1 MENKDF
7 IIYQAI
13 ASAAQKVF
21 DKMNVDAG
29 KYSAKEIN
37 AIICNDATRAAAAA
51 GDDDAEKAPQLFV
64 PDFDGSDIIRVS
76 FDGYKCSFLAA
87 DVFKTLAQIETAWSV
102 PTARRVKFI
111 RAAAAAS
118 VAVRFD
124 LNAVF
129 KDVIKARLT
138 DKKDIELRPTY
149 ANICIDTQR
158 RAVVASDGHI
168 LNAVAVPNMYI
179 SEDAEKQYIINADLL
194 KTGKGTLTIDTAGNC
209 TINGQTCPV
218 CKNLRFPN
226 WESVAPAVA
235 ESCKIY
241 LGVDVFKRLQKT
253 VATVA
258 KNHCLGHVSLSGV
271 AGNNYITVCAV
282 DIDFN
287 KELKI
292 NVDVPQ
298 PLTFDFHVLIQA
310 KRFAAVPVAVDSV
323 YVHPFAQPGAGC
335 LLFVA
340 NSVISLLMPLYDEKI
355 KFAPTP
361 GDAETRPAVAVANFA
376 ELNAENT
383 PAALASVQDAEAPQI
398 SAPAVNVCPPAA
410 NVEIL
415 TADYTPAVDDEIKT
429 AVNGVL
435 RAYFWRRFSGS
446 FSQIFGRAYLQRNNI
461 YFDELNGRFI
471 NRAGVLFA
479 VPAWDDDAAPAVDDD
494 AAPAVPVLFGADAEK
509 FIKDRAAA
517 EDATR
522 AAAAEDETS
531 APDNAVSES
540 VPAGCPL
547 DVETW
552 KNLQIYCTCF
562 YKDIDVNEN
571 YKYLLAHD
579 VKLIFGEIYLFDRL
593 IGRYEKEIKDYLC
606 VNVSFSWINQENAP
620 APTPGD
626 DDAAP
631 AADPE
636 SVPTC
641 AADSADVAE
650 ISAPAVAVSL
660 PVAVSAKN
668 TWYAIYQAEKLVNI
682 VFSRAVA
689 DDIIINSLFNPGRT
703 LDAVPVDDPNSA
715 PETRTFG
722 RVAVDNVP
730 ADSLPAADPE
740 SAPADNVAADSVPTP
755 GDDAAPALLIA
766 ANFAE
771 RARRVFQIAAFFA
784 VLLILAAAPRAVRY
798 YIIDGAPAVAVS
810 EISAPADNVPAW
822 DDSAAPAADPESV
835 AVFGPVA
842 VDTVPADSLPAADPE
857 SAPAPQKR
865 AKRARRVAASVGAA
879 DSADVAEKI
888 SAPDS
893 AVFAPVAADSLAA
906 DSLAAADPESAP
918 APTCGADS
926 VPVDDSA
933 APQILTAP
941 APGDDDA
948 APAADPES
956 APADNVPADSVPTPG
971 PGAASVP
978 AVAAAASVGPAAVL
992 ALFITL

>member
-1 MENKDF
+1 METKDF

-13 ASAAQKVF
+13 ASAAQNVF

-29 KYSAKEIN
+29 KYSAKELH
-37 AIICNDATRAAAAA
+37 AIICKDAANAPAP
-51 GDDDAEKAPQLFV
+51 GDDDAEKAPQLFA
-64 PDFDGSDIIRVS
+64 PDFDGSDVIRVS
-76 FDGYKCSFLAA
+76 FDGYKCSFLAG
-87 DVFKTLAQIETAWSV
+87 DVFSTLSQIETAWGV
-102 PTARRVKFI
+102 PTARRAKFI

-138 DKKDIELRPTY
+138 DKNEIEMRPNMAY
-149 ANICIDTQR
+149 ICVDTQR

-168 LNAVAVPNMYI
+168 LNAVAVPNMFV
-179 SEDAEKQYIINADLL
+179 SGDAEKNYIINADLV

-209 TINGQTCPV
+209 TINGQTCAARAD
-218 CKNLRFPN
+218 LRFPN

-258 KNHCLGHVSLSGV
+258 KNHYLGHVSLSGV

-282 DIDFN
+282 DIDFK
-287 KELKI
+287 KEFKI
-292 NVDVPQ
+292 NVDTPQ
-298 PLTFDFHVLIQA
+298 PLTFDFHTLIQS
-310 KRFAAVPVAVDSV
+310 KRFAAVPVAVDSL
-323 YVHPFAQPGAGC
+323 YLHPFKSGAGC
-335 LLFVA
+335 LLFA
-340 NSVISLLMPLYDEKI
+340 AENVISLLMPLCDDDI
-355 KFAPTP
+355 KFPVIS
-361 GDAETRPAVAVANFA
+361 GDAETRPAVDVAKFA
-376 ELNAENT
+376 ALDAENT
-383 PAALASVQDAEAPQI
+383 PAALASVQDVADAPQN

-410 NVEIL
+410 KVEIL
-415 TADYTPAVDDEIKT
+415 TADFVPAVDDDIKT

-435 RAYFWRRFSGS
+435 CAYYWGHKFSGS
-446 FSQIFGRAYLQRNNI
+446 FRQIFGRAYLQRNNI

-479 VPAWDDDAAPAVDDD
+479 VAAADRADVAEIDENET
-494 AAPAVPVLFGADAEK
+494 APAVPVLFGADAEK
-509 FIKDRAAA
+509 FTKDRAAA
-517 EDATR
+517 EDAAR
-522 AAAAEDETS
+522 AAAAAEDAETS
-531 APDNAVSES
+531 APADNVPAVSDS

-562 YKDIDVNEN
+562 YKEIDVNEN
-571 YKYLLAHD
+571 YMYLLAHG

-631 AADPE
+631 AADSE

-641 AADSADVAE
+641 AAD
-650 ISAPAVAVSL
+650 SAPAVAVSL

-668 TWYAIYQAEKLVNI
+668 TWYAIYQAEKLINI

-689 DDIIINSLFNPGRT
+689 DDMIINSLFVPGRT

-722 RVAVDNVP
+722 RGDDNAAPADNV
-730 ADSLPAADPE
+730 PAADPE
-740 SAPADNVAADSVPTP
+740 SVPAAADNVPTP
-755 GDDAAPALLIA
+755 GDDDAAPALLIA

-784 VLLILAAAPRAVRY
+784 VLLILAAAPRAVKT
-798 YIIDGAPAVAVS
+798 YIIDAPRNSAPAVNVAVS
-810 EISAPADNVPAW
+810 DSVPAW
-822 DDSAAPAADPESV
+822 DDDAAPAADPENV
-835 AVFGPVA
+835 AVFCPVA
-842 VDTVPADSLPAADPE
+842 AESVAADSLPAAE
-857 SAPAPQKR
+857 KTSAPAPQKR
-865 AKRARRVAASVGAA
+865 AKRARRAAASVQGAPAVAVAAA
-879 DSADVAEKI
+879 DSVKTCAADNVPAVA
-888 SAPDS
+888 ADS
-893 AVFAPVAADSLAA
+893 INGAVSLPVAADSVAA
-906 DSLAAADPESAP
+906 DSLPAVDTESAP
-918 APTCGADS
+918 ETNGAVSDS
-926 VPVDDSA
+926 VP
-933 APQILTAP
+933 T
-941 APGDDDA
+941 PGDDA

-956 APADNVPADSVPTPG
+956 APADNVPADSVPAPA
-971 PGAASVP
+971 PGAVSVP
-978 AVAAAASVGPAAVL
+978 AVAAAASVGPAAAVL
-992 ALFITL
+992 ALYIAF

>member
-1 MENKDF
+1 METKDF

-13 ASAAQKVF
+13 ASAAQNVF
-21 DKMNVDAG
+21 NKMNVDAG
-29 KYSAKEIN
+29 KYSAKELH
-37 AIICNDATRAAAAA
+37 AIICKDAANAPAP
-51 GDDDAEKAPQLFV
+51 GDDDAEKAPQLFAS
-64 PDFDGSDIIRVS
+64 DFDGSDVIRVS
-76 FDGYKCSFLAA
+76 FDGYKCSFLAG
-87 DVFKTLAQIETAWSV
+87 DVFSTLSQIETAWGV
-102 PTARRVKFI
+102 PTARRAKFI

-138 DKKDIELRPTY
+138 DKNEIEMRPNMKY
-149 ANICIDTQR
+149 ICVDTQR

-168 LNAVAVPNMYI
+168 LNAVAVPNMFV
-179 SEDAEKQYIINADLL
+179 SGDAEKHYIINADLV

-209 TINGQTCPV
+209 TINGQTCAARSD
-218 CKNLRFPN
+218 LRFPN

-241 LGVDVFKRLQKT
+241 LGIDVFKRLQKT

-271 AGNNYITVCAV
+271 AGENYISVCAV

-298 PLTFDFHVLIQA
+298 PLTFDFHILILA
-310 KRFAAVPVAVDSV
+310 KRFAAVPVAVDSL
-323 YVHPFAQPGAGC
+323 YLHPFKSGAGC
-335 LLFVA
+335 LLFA
-340 NSVISLLMPLYDEKI
+340 ADNVISLLMPLCDDDI
-355 KFAPTP
+355 KFPVIS
-361 GDAETRPAVAVANFA
+361 GDAETRPAVDVAKFA
-376 ELNAENT
+376 ALDAENT
-383 PAALASVQDAEAPQI
+383 PAALASVQDVADAPQN
-398 SAPAVNVCPPAA
+398 SAPAVNVCPLGAK
-410 NVEIL
+410 VEIL
-415 TADYTPAVDDEIKT
+415 TADFAPAVDDDIKT

-435 RAYFWRRFSGS
+435 CAYYWGHKFSGS
-446 FSQIFGRAYLQRNNI
+446 FRQIFGRAYLQRNNI
-461 YFDELNGRFI
+461 YFDELNARFI

-479 VPAWDDDAAPAVDDD
+479 VAAADRADVAEIDENET
-494 AAPAVPVLFGADAEK
+494 APAVPVLFGADAEK

-517 EDATR
+517 EDAAR
-522 AAAAEDETS
+522 AAAAEDAETS
-531 APDNAVSES
+531 APADNVPAVSES

-562 YKDIDVNEN
+562 YKEIDVNEN
-571 YKYLLAHD
+571 YKYLLAHG

-641 AADSADVAE
+641 AADSA
-650 ISAPAVAVSL
+650 PAVAVSL
-660 PVAVSAKN
+660 PVPVSAV
-668 TWYAIYQAEKLVNI
+668 YPLHAVYIEDVLHGVYFSKLL
-682 VFSRAVA
+682 A
-689 DDIIINSLFNPGRT
+689 DENFWSAFFAGRG
-703 LDAVPVDDPNSA
+703 VDYLEILSNETA

-722 RVAVDNVP
+722 RGDDN
-730 ADSLPAADPE
+730 A
-740 SAPADNVAADSVPTP
+740 APADNVPAAADNVPTP
-755 GDDAAPALLIA
+755 GDDDAAPALLIA

-784 VLLILAAAPRAVRY
+784 VLLILAAAPRAVKY
-798 YIIDGAPAVAVS
+798 CIIDAVPTCAADSVATAKNVSIFGAVA
-810 EISAPADNVPAW
+810 A
-822 DDSAAPAADPESV
+822 ESV
-835 AVFGPVA
+835 A
-842 VDTVPADSLPAADPE
+842 ADSLPAADPE

-865 AKRARRVAASVGAA
+865 AKRARRAAASVQGAPAVAVAAA
-879 DSADVAEKI
+879 DSVKTCAADSVPAVA
-888 SAPDS
+888 ADS
-893 AVFAPVAADSLAA
+893 INGAVSLPVAAESVAADSLP
-906 DSLAAADPESAP
+906 AADPESAP
-918 APTCGADS
+918 ETNSAVSDS
-926 VPVDDSA
+926 VP
-933 APQILTAP
+933 T
-941 APGDDDA
+941 PGDDA

-956 APADNVPADSVPTPG
+956 APADNVPADSVPAPA
-971 PGAASVP
+971 PGAVSVP
-978 AVAAAASVGPAAVL
+978 AVAAAASVGPAAAVL
-992 ALFITL
+992 ALYIAF